1 MSSTFE
7 LITWTANSTFGASAT
22 MEGVLHGRRHP
33 GRPVAGREKSS
44 FINYSPGNNSG
55 CIPAAAQGTGHLGSC
70 HTETF
75 DCDTVHFC
83 TFFSKK
89 DNTKNPHT
97 DYRLDAYTDIP
108 CCYFLTGKEKDTET
122 GYGYFGARYMD
133 HELMTMW
140 LSVDPMADKYPSISP
155 YAYCAWNP
163 VKLVDP
169 DGKEVYI
176 TGEHADRAVAQLQT
190 SNMEISRSENGL
202 LSVDLHGKTRDD
214 LSKEERLVY
223 DAINSTKVSINI
235 TAQKTNL
242 RDGKYV
248 FSASIDGV
256 TNEYECLY
264 GGSNMG
270 SYYDPNTHKALS
282 VGLIDKDMLDAN
294 GFDQGVAHE
303 VSEYYIAGCI
313 AIRDQSDIPKAV
325 QNVENPR
332 MMEAHKMAIPE
343 TVPKGGIYQFGIQYG
358 NFGKIK

>member
-1 MSSTFE
+1 MSQGMCCLEVKTT
-7 LITWTANSTFGASAT
+7 LAHKIKGVKPHGLNAVYPFGFT
-22 MEGVLHGRRHP
+22 
-33 GRPVAGREKSS
+33 
-44 FINYSPGNNSG
+44 GNDPHKG
-55 CIPAAAQGTGHLGSC
+55 WRIPLNEIKYNEQRD
-70 HTETF
+70 E
-75 DCDTVHFC
+75 
-83 TFFSKK
+83 
-89 DNTKNPHT
+89 
-97 DYRLDAYTDIP
+97 
-108 CCYFLTGKEKDTET
+108 ET

-163 VKLVDP
+163 VDP

-176 TGEHADRAVAQLQT
+176 TGEHADRAVAKLQT

-214 LSKEERLVY
+214 LSKEERRVY
-223 DAINSTKVSINI
+223 DAINSTKVKINI

-242 RDGKYV
+242 RDGKHV

-270 SYYDPNTHKALS
+270 SYYDPNTYKALS
-282 VGLIDKDMLDAN
+282 VGFIDMDMVDAN
-294 GFDQGVAHE
+294 GYDQGVAHE
-303 VSEYYIAGCI
+303 VSEYYIAGRI
-313 AIRDQSDIPKAV
+313 AIRDKTNIPIAV

-332 MMEAHKMAIPE
+332 MMEAHNMAIPE
-343 TVPKGGIYQFGIQYG
+343 TLPKGGIYQFGIQYG
-358 NFGKIK
+358 HLGKIK